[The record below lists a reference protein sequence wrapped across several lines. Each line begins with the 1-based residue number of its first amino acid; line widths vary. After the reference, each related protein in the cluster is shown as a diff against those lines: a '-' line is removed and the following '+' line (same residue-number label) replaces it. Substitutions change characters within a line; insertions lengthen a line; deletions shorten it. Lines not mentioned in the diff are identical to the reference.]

1 MLFRSVSQS
10 RYKLGD
16 LVKNGNPNITLNWF
30 RRATLQELIEKFTN
44 QKQDIMKKELTQE
57 LIKDLKNLIAPE
69 NVEKFDK
76 LMGIKKPIP
85 KKEDL
90 ITGDKVIL
98 RNGQTYLLIRDCN
111 TGRHKNQTFGIIKC
125 EIPSGFLP
133 SDEYNNDL
141 CHKWGAKQ
149 FDIMKI
155 YRYAEGRINGCSMSS
170 EIDEYTLIWER

>member
-1 MLFRSVSQS
+1 M
-10 RYKLGD
+10 KE
-16 LVKNGNPNITLNWF
+16 ITNEQF
-30 RRATLQELIEKFTN
+30 NE
-44 QKQDIMKKELTQE
+44 
-57 LIKDLKNLIAPE
+57 LKNLIAPE
-69 NVEKFDK
+69 NVEVFNKI
-76 LMGIKKPIP
+76 MGIKKPFP

-98 RNGQTYLLIRDCN
+98 RNGKTYLLIRDCN

-141 CHKWGAKQ
+141 CHKWAAKE

-155 YRYAEGRINGCSMSS
+155 YRWKEGAIVGDSLST
-170 EIDEYTLIWER
+170 DLTEYTLIWSRN

>member
-1 MLFRSVSQS
+1 M
-10 RYKLGD
+10 KE
-16 LVKNGNPNITLNWF
+16 ITTEQF
-30 RRATLQELIEKFTN
+30 EE
-44 QKQDIMKKELTQE
+44 
-57 LIKDLKNLIAPE
+57 LKNLIAPE
-69 NVEKFDK
+69 NEEAFNKI
-76 LMGIKKPIP
+76 MGIKKPIP

-155 YRYAEGRINGCSMSS
+155 YRWKEGAIVGDSLSTDLKS
-170 EIDEYTLIWER
+170 YTLIWER